1 MGTMAMPSDVRKV
14 SDLPRVFSF
23 LWGYAPRFELKGS

>member
-14 SDLPRVFSF
+14 SDLPRDVILF
-23 LWGYAPRFELKGS
+23 LWGCAPGF